1 MTTTKFRTKAAL
13 AGAALL
19 SILLLS
25 VLPALADPLP
35 APEFNYFSVSKGS
48 HDDRVIVS
56 WREAQWSNGVGLH
69 EIVRSNA
76 QDPKEPPEF
85 FEVEAELD
93 KYMTFEDTGAVPG
106 VIYEYFVRTYNA
118 EDTYGESVHLFGWAG
133 EVPPPPEEPSV
144 TDLAATQGTYP
155 DRIRLTWNS
164 ANMRWVESYV
174 ITRGEDYG
182 DGPFS
187 NDYTIP
193 YTGDD
198 FYEDTYVDPGYTY
211 GYRIRFTD
219 IWRRSTETDWVDGWA
234 GPDPRSPAAPVMVSA
249 TSNRTDGILV
259 AWQDGTERLG
269 WHAETYDLQR
279 LRDGYPDIWT
289 VVATDLTET
298 EYLDDSPSI
307 VCGATYHYR
316 AVARNTYGARTN
328 NHPVAGM
335 KLPEK
340 PGVEDFTASRGEYP
354 DRVWLDWTPSDPS
367 LVKSYSVVRFIQTG
381 SAVGVETLTDSLTS
395 PGYLD
400 TTVTPNVRYYYQV
413 RITDTWGR
421 LSVSSFVY
429 GWAFP
434 VPDNDN
440 FKDARAISAK
450 SGSSAATNNCAS
462 FEVSEPYP
470 AGVPSATRTVW
481 WSYAAPFDGVVRFD
495 TLGSHDLS
503 DYGEEDA
510 AEADIPTALAIY
522 TGDAVTKLDEVCRAS
537 GTGCGNAFEA
547 AAGTVYRIQASGYGE
562 YEGGKWWGEIRLNW
576 SYTHLR
582 VALDANGGTIS
593 TNAVMVPAGQKLGDA
608 LASFPVPEREGYRFV
623 DWKFENNAS
632 VSASAAYALTESHTF
647 TAEWAWISQND
658 DFEDALPL
666 NAPGQVSGF
675 SEMPNANA
683 TLQAGEPLLA
693 AYPGATHTL
702 WWSWTAA
709 EDCTVRFSTTN
720 SVDTQGSQIDTVLGV
735 YTGNSLASLVQVATG
750 DDGVD
755 ESGFIDDIG
764 TFWSFVEFKA
774 AKGTTYYICVGV
786 NDKHNRQ
793 VVEGTI
799 RLNWGLV
806 KDGVSSG
813 GYALLPPGSSGLDI
827 PLALGES
834 ADPSLEDLLGG
845 DVDAYNDFAEWAN
858 GMGAEDVRASSH
870 AAASYQLGTTELL
883 QNDPEISI
891 ERMDFGPD
899 QDNGDTTGDGA
910 KAVRPRAP
918 DSPATL
924 TLAVTVRDGG
934 EAVEVTAAK
943 VAALVEATRDAC
955 DWESP
960 EAKLDPHAE
969 AVTSGS
975 GTIVTIVATP
985 GDGAVPRAFLRIAP

>member
-1 MTTTKFRTKAAL
+1 MTKTKFRPKAAL

-19 SILLLS
+19 SILLLPA
-25 VLPALADPLP
+25 LPALADPLP
-35 APEFNYFSVSKGS
+35 APEFNYFSVSKGA
-48 HDDRVIVS
+48 DDDMVVVS
-56 WREAQWSNGVGLH
+56 WREAQWSNGLGLH
-69 EIVRSNA
+69 EIVRFNA
-76 QDPKEPPEF
+76 QDPKEPPEI
-85 FEVEAELD
+85 FEVEAGPD
-93 KYMTFEDTGAVPG
+93 QFMTFKDTGAVPG
-106 VIYEYFVRTYNA
+106 VIYKYFVRTYNA
-118 EDTYGESVHLFGWAG
+118 EDTYGHTDELFGWAG
-133 EVPPPPEEPSV
+133 EVAAPAEEPFV
-144 TDLAATQGTYP
+144 TNFVASQGAYP

-164 ANMRWVESYV
+164 ANTRWVESYV
-174 ITRGEDYG
+174 ITRGEWDG
-182 DGPFS
+182 DVPFS
-187 NDYTIP
+187 TDLTIP
-193 YTGDD
+193 CTGDN
-198 FYEDTYVDPGYTY
+198 FFEDTGIVPGRTY
-211 GYRIRFTD
+211 EY
-219 IWRRSTETDWVDGWA
+219 
-234 GPDPRSPAAPVMVSA
+234 
-249 TSNRTDGILV
+249 
-259 AWQDGTERLG
+259 
-269 WHAETYDLQR
+269 R
-279 LRDGYPDIWT
+279 LR
-289 VVATDLTET
+289 ATDLWGRGMET
-298 EYLDDSPSI
+298 EFVEGWASDEPIPVTDLAATQGTLADRVRLTWTAPTYASTYTVVRLRNQGGIVGVETLADGLASPGFDDTT
-307 VCGATYHYR
+307 A
-316 AVARNTYGARTN
+316 
-328 NHPVAGM
+328 
-335 KLPEK
+335 E
-340 PGVEDFTASRGEYP
+340 PGVHYDYRVDVKDIWGRTAHSSLVTGWTPPGLSPVDDFTASRGEYP
-354 DRVWLDWTPSDPS
+354 DRVWLYWTTTDASS
-367 LVKSYSVVRFIQTG
+367 IKSWRILRYDDASGI
-381 SAVGVETLTDSLTS
+381 VGYDVLTNSTMVES
-395 PGYLD
+395 GFLD
-400 TTVTPNVRYYYQV
+400 TTATPDVRYRYELLF
-413 RITDTWGR
+413 TDLWGR
-421 LSVSSFVY
+421 ETLAGTAW
-429 GWAFP
+429 GWAFR

-481 WSYAAPFDGVVRFD
+481 WSYTAPFDGVVRFD

-562 YEGGKWWGEIRLNW
+562 YEGGKWWGKIRLNW

-870 AAASYQLGTTELL
+870 AAASYLLGTTELL

-918 DSPATL
+918 DTPATL

-985 GDGAVPRAFLRIAP
+985 GDGTVPRAFLRVAP